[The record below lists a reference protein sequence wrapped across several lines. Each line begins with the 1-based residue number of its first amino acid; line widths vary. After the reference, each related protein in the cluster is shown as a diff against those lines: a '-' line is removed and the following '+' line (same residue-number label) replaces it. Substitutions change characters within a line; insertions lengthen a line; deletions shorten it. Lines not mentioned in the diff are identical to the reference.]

1 VSRTVPPL
9 AVRLFL
15 LCCPPDPL
23 PVLFDTDFLG
33 LDFVGDAM
41 SAFRRAVLVPLGVP
55 AVSLVTISSFPSS
68 PCRIT
73 GRSPLPIRRR
83 GFGVSPDIDEE
94 DEEEGEELGRMLL
107 PLLEPGSLEEC
118 RRALRSPLGSE
129 EEENSSEVS
138 PSSSSSSSLSEYSVA
153 VNSAASLNES
163 VFIHALGC
171 DRRDRVYNSSYI
183 QVKQVVSVLHDG
195 VNIEEWSWGY
205 CSVVECGVPYCGWW

>member
-23 PVLFDTDFLG
+23 PLPFATDFLG
-33 LDFVGDAM
+33 LDLVGDAKS

-83 GFGVSPDIDEE
+83 EFGVSPDMDEE

-107 PLLEPGSLEEC
+107 PEPGSLEEC

-171 DRRDRVYNSSYI
+171 DRRDRVYNSSYTNSN
-183 QVKQVVSVLHDG
+183 K
-195 VNIEEWSWGY
+195 W
-205 CSVVECGVPYCGWW
+205 